1 MTTRMCTK
9 RKPPGVPHAAALN
22 RLGRAAAGARRRC
35 CLQSHPGYLSSQK
48 QPWSLRQQF
57 NAACSGSFVK
67 NGKRQNSLL
76 CISYG
81 E

>member
-1 MTTRMCTK
+1 MLCIQSASPR
-9 RKPPGVPHAAALN
+9 GVPHAAALN
-22 RLGRAAAGARRRC
+22 RIGMRAAAGARRRC
-35 CLQSHPGYLSSQK
+35 CLQSHPGYLSSQQ

-67 NGKRQNSLL
+67 SGRQQNSLP